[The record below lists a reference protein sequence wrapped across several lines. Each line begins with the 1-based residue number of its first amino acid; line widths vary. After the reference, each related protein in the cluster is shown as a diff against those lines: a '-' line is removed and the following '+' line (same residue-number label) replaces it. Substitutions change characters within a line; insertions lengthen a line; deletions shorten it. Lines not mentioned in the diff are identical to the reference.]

1 MAAAPTRSSQLPG
14 SVYPHFPSRVF
25 CCRFIGEWYEKE
37 EGHHAPTEE
46 QIEEGSRS
54 CFIVGGIYLGW
65 VVFALFCVCIMSARG
80 RR

>member
-1 MAAAPTRSSQLPG
+1 MASCKMLLLKSSG
-14 SVYPHFPSRVF
+14 VF
-25 CCRFIGEWYEKE
+25 ACRFIGEWYEKE
-37 EGHHAPTEE
+37 GNHHAPTEE

-65 VVFALFCVCIMSARG
+65 VVFALFCVCVMSARG